1 MSDLMNNQP
10 KVRSALVT
18 AALLAATSSA
28 ILVSACAGYAT
39 VDGYDAEYVDN
50 APANVE
56 VYPQYRF
63 ADGYV
68 YDVHGRYYHQHE
80 GRWVAYR
87 SAPRGMVRVERR

>member
-1 MSDLMNNQP
+1 MNDQP

-18 AALLAATSSA
+18 AALFAFATTASA
-28 ILVSACAGYAT
+28 VVVSACAGYAT
-39 VDGYDAEYVDN
+39 VDGYDAEYVDTP
-50 APANVE
+50 PANVA
-56 VYPQYRF
+56 VYPQYTF

-68 YDVHGRYYHQHE
+68 YDVHGRYYHQHN